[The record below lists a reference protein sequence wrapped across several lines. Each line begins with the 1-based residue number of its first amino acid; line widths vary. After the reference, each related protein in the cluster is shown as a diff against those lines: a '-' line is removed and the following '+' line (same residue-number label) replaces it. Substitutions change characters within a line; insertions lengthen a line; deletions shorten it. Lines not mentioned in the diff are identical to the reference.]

1 MILALFVD
9 GLGLGGG
16 DPRRN
21 PLAGG
26 RYPALNRLLREAMP
40 LYACLDVPGLP
51 QSSTGQVS
59 LFSGRNAA
67 EVAGGHRPG
76 FPGPRLRR
84 LLAADTFYH
93 RVRAGGG
100 KAVFL
105 NAFGR
110 QYLRRM
116 ATGTAPVS
124 ASTLAAVAA
133 GLPLADQS
141 SLRRGHAVYHDL
153 TGDRL
158 RAQGEDVPLMSPEQS
173 ACIARDVASRH
184 DLTLFEYF
192 LTDLAGH
199 RCEPAFTDVAL
210 GRLER
215 FVAHLMAGWSDLNGS
230 ADAVGRDA
238 GEAGQG
244 PTAGPCYDRLVLFSD
259 HGNVEDQMTHSHTG
273 NPVPLAV
280 WPTVDEATYAI
291 IARCR
296 SITDVAGALVALSG
310 RGGSR
315 HGRQEPQDARV

>member
-9 GLGLGGG
+9 GLGLGAD

-21 PLAGG
+21 PLAGD
-26 RYPALNRLLREAMP
+26 RYPALSILLRGAMP
-40 LYACLDVPGLP
+40 LDACLDVPGLP

-59 LFSGRNAA
+59 LFSGQNAA
-67 EVAGGHRPG
+67 KVVGGHRPG
-76 FPGPRLRR
+76 FPGPHLRR
-84 LLAADTFYH
+84 LLAANTFYH
-93 RVRAGGG
+93 RVSTRGG

-116 ATGTAPVS
+116 AMGTAPVS

-133 GLPLADQS
+133 GLPLSDQS

-153 TGDRL
+153 MGERL
-158 RAQGEDVPLMSPEQS
+158 RAQGEDVPLMTPEQ
-173 ACIARDVASRH
+173 AAAIARQVASRH

-199 RCEPAFTDVAL
+199 RCEPELTHVAL

-215 FVAHLMAGWSDLNGS
+215 FIAHLMAGWSGLAGGAAAGGRGHGGS
-230 ADAVGRDA
+230 GRR
-238 GEAGQG
+238 
-244 PTAGPCYDRLVLFSD
+244 PTVAACYDRLVLFSD
-259 HGNVEDQMTHSHTG
+259 HGNIEDQTTRSHTN

-280 WPTVDEATYAI
+280 WPPADEATSAI
-291 IARCR
+291 VARCR
-296 SITDVAGALVALSG
+296 SITDVAGVLAALSE
-310 RGGSR
+310 RGGVR
-315 HGRQEPQDARV
+315 HGRQEP